1 VIDDA
6 EAKAVEKIVAQ
17 RIWGRIYD
25 AGYPAYPYY

>member
-17 RIWGRIYD
+17 RIWSRIYD